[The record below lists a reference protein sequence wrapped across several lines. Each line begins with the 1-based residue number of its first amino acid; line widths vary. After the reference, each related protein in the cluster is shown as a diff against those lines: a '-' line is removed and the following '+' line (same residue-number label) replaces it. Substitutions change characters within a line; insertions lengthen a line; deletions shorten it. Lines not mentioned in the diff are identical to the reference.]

1 MAHYQFLDELV
12 KEYIIFRGFTSTIRA
27 FDADLKSEKEKGFR
41 VDKILEQINQL
52 VVSHDLAG
60 LTELWKHFETKI
72 FSRLENTRVSAVR
85 KLENSILKLYAVNCI
100 QSKQPDKLREF
111 FEKLTPDLQ
120 GQSEWKDWFALP
132 FLKDPQENPSFTI
145 YFSRQWQDTLML
157 SLHNFLALVF
167 QGLPPPR
174 LADYKKSSTRF
185 RAMREEIKV
194 LKLRLATAG
203 LDGDPYLA
211 QGNLRHLEPPQ
222 TKEIMD
228 DFYLIAQETA
238 VVDSQ
243 VKSIKSFLRTIT
255 GSGNSNNAD
264 KKRSPVLGSSQTGHK
279 SRSSSKTRTM
289 MAPPTSLNVTG
300 SQSLMISKQPLKRVT
315 QSVNPLEV
323 AKSKVPEPP
332 STSSDL
338 SPSPTPTPALVSVP
352 PTPSSSRYILLGQE
366 EYSEHRSSVVL
377 VSVSSVGGRLVSADQ
392 SGVVKVWS
400 PTPSPATLATFISG
414 SPVSAICWVEG
425 SDRYFLYG
433 TTTGQVRL
441 CDVSE
446 KMSIAEVP
454 TDILSGQSVSVLQCG
469 PSGSSF
475 LVCSGI
481 KILMMD
487 TKTCN
492 LDRDLSQP
500 SLNPITSAQFNH
512 NGSVLV
518 HGGSDGKLGLTDMNR
533 GELLSTWSGHSS
545 AITCIRLNRDETAVW
560 SLGEDG
566 SLAHSSI
573 IRAGQKVWE
582 GQLGA
587 DAGGERPGFCLSPD
601 GEHILTGTQGGAV
614 IYRLP
619 RGEEDNEEGQLEKV
633 LGLRGEH
640 PTSAVDWSAGDCG
653 PAVTAGTDG
662 AVKIYTLLCQ

>member
-12 KEYIIFRGFTSTIRA
+12 KEYILFRGFTSTLRA
-27 FDADLKSEKEKGFR
+27 FDVDLKNEKEKGFR
-41 VDKILEQINQL
+41 VDKILDQINQL
-52 VVSHDLAG
+52 VVTHDLPG

-72 FSRLENTRVSAVR
+72 FSRLETNKVSAVR

-100 QSKQPDKLREF
+100 QSKQSDKLKEF
-111 FEKLTPDLQ
+111 FERLTPELQ

-174 LADYKKSSTRF
+174 LADYKKSAARF
-185 RAMREEIKV
+185 RAMREEIKQ
-194 LKLRLATAG
+194 LKLRLAISG
-203 LDGDPYLA
+203 LDEDPLLM
-211 QGNLRHLEPPQ
+211 QGNLKNLDPPP

-255 GSGNSNNAD
+255 GTGNSSSTD
-264 KKRSPVLGSSQTGHK
+264 KKRSPVLGPPSSGYK
-279 SRSSSKTRTM
+279 SRSSSRTRN
-289 MAPPTSLNVTG
+289 AAVPPASLSVTA
-300 SQSLMISKQPLKRVT
+300 SQSLSISKQPLKRVT
-315 QSVNPLEV
+315 QSVNPLDV
-323 AKSKVPEPP
+323 VKSKLAEPP
-332 STSSDL
+332 VPVPVEV
-338 SPSPTPTPALVSVP
+338 SPVPTPGSVP
-352 PTPSSSRYILLGQE
+352 PTPSSSSRYILLGQE

-377 VSVSSVGGRLVSADQ
+377 VSVSSVGGRVVSADQ

-400 PTPSPATLATFISG
+400 ATPSPSTLATFISG
-414 SPVSAICWVEG
+414 SPVTAICWVEG

-433 TTTGQVRL
+433 TSSGQVRL

-446 KMSIAEVP
+446 KMSIAEIP
-454 TDILSGQSVSVLQCG
+454 GELLSGQSVAVLQSG
-469 PSGSSF
+469 PSGASF
-475 LVCSGI
+475 LVCAGI

-487 TKTCN
+487 TKTCK

-518 HGGSDGKLGLTDMNR
+518 HGGADGKLGLTDLHR
-533 GELLSTWSGHSS
+533 GELLSTWSGHTTPIS
-545 AITCIRLNRDETAVW
+545 CLRLNTEETAVW
-560 SLGEDG
+560 SLARDG

-573 IRAGQKVWE
+573 IRTGNKVWS
-582 GQLGA
+582 GSLGE
-587 DAGGERPGFCLSPD
+587 GGERQEFCLSPD
-601 GEHILTGTQGGAV
+601 GDHILTGTQGGAV

-619 RGEEDNEEGQLEKV
+619 KGDEDSETGQLEKV

-653 PAVTAGTDG
+653 PAVTGGTDG
-662 AVKIYTLLCQ
+662 SVKIYTLLCQ

>member
-12 KEYIIFRGFTSTIRA
+12 KEYILFRGFTNTLRA
-27 FDADLKSEKEKGFR
+27 LDADLKSEKEKGFR
-41 VDKILEQINQL
+41 VDKILDQINQL
-52 VVSHDLAG
+52 VVSHDLVG

-72 FSRLENTRVSAVR
+72 FSRLESNRVSAVR

-100 QSKQPDKLREF
+100 QSKQPEKLREF
-111 FEKLTPDLQ
+111 FEKLSPDLQ

-174 LADYKKSSTRF
+174 LADYKKSAARF
-185 RAMREEIKV
+185 RAMREEIKL
-194 LKLRLATAG
+194 LKIRLATAG
-203 LDGDPYLA
+203 MDGDPHLA
-211 QGNLRHLEPPQ
+211 QGNLRHMEPPQ

-255 GSGNSNNAD
+255 GAGNSNNTD
-264 KKRSPVLGSSQTGHK
+264 KKKSPVLSSSHAGHK
-279 SRSSSKTRTM
+279 SRSSSKTRSIV
-289 MAPPTSLNVTG
+289 APPMSLNVTA

-323 AKSKVPEPP
+323 GKTKASEPAAAP
-332 STSSDL
+332 VEV
-338 SPSPTPTPALVSVP
+338 SPVPTPASIP
-352 PTPSSSRYILLGQE
+352 QTPSSSSRYILLGQE

-377 VSVSSVGGRLVSADQ
+377 VSVSSVGGRVVSADQ

-400 PTPSPATLATFISG
+400 PTPSPSTLATFISG
-414 SPVSAICWVEG
+414 SPVTTICWVEG

-433 TTTGQVRL
+433 TNTGQVRL

-454 TDILSGQSVSVLQCG
+454 SELLSGQSVSVLQCG

-475 LVCSGI
+475 LVCAGI

-487 TKTCN
+487 TKTCK

-518 HGGSDGKLGLTDMNR
+518 HGGADGKLGLTDLNR
-533 GELLSTWSGHSS
+533 GELLSTWPGHTTT
-545 AITCIRLNRDETAVW
+545 ITCLRLNREETAVW
-560 SLGEDG
+560 SLAGDG

-573 IRAGQKVWE
+573 IRTGHKVWE
-582 GQLGA
+582 GQLGGE
-587 DAGGERPGFCLSPD
+587 GGEKPAFCLSPD
-601 GEHILTGTQGGAV
+601 GDHILTGTQSGAV

-619 RGEEDNEEGQLEKV
+619 RGEGETDSGQLEKV

>member
-1 MAHYQFLDELV
+1 MAQYQFLDELV
-12 KEYIIFRGFTSTIRA
+12 KEYIIFRGFTTTLRA

-41 VDKILEQINQL
+41 VDKILDQINQL
-52 VVSHDLAG
+52 VVSHDLVG
-60 LTELWKHFETKI
+60 ITELWKHFETKI
-72 FSRLENTRVSAVR
+72 FSRLESNRVSAVR

-174 LADYKKSSTRF
+174 LADYKKSAARF

-203 LDGDPYLA
+203 LDGDPFLA

-238 VVDSQ
+238 IVDSQ

-255 GSGNSNNAD
+255 GSGNSHNTD
-264 KKRSPVLGSSQTGHK
+264 KKKSPVLGSHAGHK
-279 SRSSSKTRTM
+279 SRSNSKTRAM
-289 MAPPTSLNVTG
+289 AAPPTSLNVTA
-300 SQSLMISKQPLKRVT
+300 SQSLLISKQPLKRVT
-315 QSVNPLEV
+315 QSINPLEV
-323 AKSKVPEPP
+323 AKSKVSEPP
-332 STSSDL
+332 SNDL
-338 SPSPTPTPALVSVP
+338 SPSPIPASLP
-352 PTPSSSRYILLGQE
+352 QTPSNSRYILLGQE

-377 VSVSSVGGRLVSADQ
+377 VSVSGVGGRVVSADQ

-400 PTPSPATLATFISG
+400 PTPSPSTLATFISG
-414 SPVSAICWVEG
+414 SPVTAICWVEG

-433 TTTGQVRL
+433 TSSGQVRL

-454 TDILSGQSVSVLQCG
+454 TDLLSGQSVSVLQCG

-475 LVCSGI
+475 PVCSGI

-487 TKTCN
+487 TKTCK

-518 HGGSDGKLGLTDMNR
+518 HGGSDGKLGLTDLNR
-533 GELLSTWSGHSS
+533 GELLSTWSGHTTN
-545 AITCIRLNRDETAVW
+545 ITCIRLNRDETAVW

-573 IRAGQKVWE
+573 IRAGHKVWE
-582 GQLGA
+582 GQIGVET
-587 DAGGERPGFCLSPD
+587 GGERPGFCLSPD
-601 GEHILTGTQGGAV
+601 GDHILTGTQGGAV

-619 RGEEDNEEGQLEKV
+619 RGEGDNDQGQLEKV

>member
-1 MAHYQFLDELV
+1 MAQYQFLDELV
-12 KEYIIFRGFTSTIRA
+12 KEYILFRGFTSTLRT

-41 VDKILEQINQL
+41 VDKILDQVNQL
-52 VVSHDLAG
+52 VVNHDLLG

-72 FSRLENTRVSAVR
+72 FSRLESNKVAAVR

-111 FEKLTPDLQ
+111 FERLTPDLQ

-132 FLKDPQENPSFTI
+132 FLKDPQDNPSFTI

-174 LADYKKSSTRF
+174 LADFKKSAARF
-185 RAMREEIKV
+185 RAMREEIKT
-194 LKLRLATAG
+194 LKLRLATVG
-203 LDGDPYLA
+203 LDSDPYLS

-222 TKEIMD
+222 SKEIMD

-255 GSGNSNNAD
+255 GSGNSSSTD
-264 KKRSPVLGSSQTGHK
+264 KKKSPVLGTHTGHK
-279 SRSSSKTRTM
+279 SRSSSKTRSM
-289 MAPPTSLNVTG
+289 AAPPQSLNVTA
-300 SQSLMISKQPLKRVT
+300 SQSLLISKQPLKRMT
-315 QSVNPLEV
+315 QSVNPLEA
-323 AKSKVPEPP
+323 AKSKAPEP
-332 STSSDL
+332 
-338 SPSPTPTPALVSVP
+338 SPGVSEVSVP
-352 PTPSSSRYILLGQE
+352 STPSSSRYILLGQE
-366 EYSEHRSSVVL
+366 EYSEHRSCVVL
-377 VSVSSVGGRLVSADQ
+377 VSVSSVGGRVVSADQ

-400 PTPSPATLATFISG
+400 PTPSPSTLATFISG
-414 SPVSAICWVEG
+414 SPVTAICWVEG

-433 TTTGQVRL
+433 TSSGQVRL

-454 TDILSGQSVSVLQCG
+454 TDLLSGQSVSVLQCG

-487 TKTCN
+487 TKTCK

-500 SLNPITSAQFNH
+500 SLNPITCAQFNH

-518 HGGSDGKLGLTDMNR
+518 HGGSDGKLGLTDLNR
-533 GELLSTWSGHSS
+533 GELLSTWPGHSTT
-545 AITCIRLNRDETAVW
+545 ITCIRLNREETAVW
-560 SLGEDG
+560 SLAGDG

-573 IRAGQKVWE
+573 IRAGHKVWE
-582 GQLGA
+582 GEIGV
-587 DAGGERPGFCLSPD
+587 GPGFCLSPD

-619 RGEEDNEEGQLEKV
+619 RGETGDTELEKV

>member
-12 KEYIIFRGFTSTIRA
+12 KEYILFRGFTNTIRA
-27 FDADLKSEKEKGFR
+27 LDADLKSEKEKGFR
-41 VDKILEQINQL
+41 VDKILDQINQL
-52 VVSHDLAG
+52 VVSHDLVG

-72 FSRLENTRVSAVR
+72 FSRLESNRVSAVR

-100 QSKQPDKLREF
+100 QSKQPEKLREF
-111 FEKLTPDLQ
+111 FEKLSPDLQ

-174 LADYKKSSTRF
+174 LADYKKSAARF
-185 RAMREEIKV
+185 RAMREEIKL
-194 LKLRLATAG
+194 LKIRLATAG
-203 LDGDPYLA
+203 MDGDPHLA
-211 QGNLRHLEPPQ
+211 QGNLRHMEPPQ

-228 DFYLIAQETA
+228 DFYLIAQETT

-255 GSGNSNNAD
+255 GAGNSNNTD
-264 KKRSPVLGSSQTGHK
+264 KKKSPVLGTSHAGHK
-279 SRSSSKTRTM
+279 SRSSSKTRSIV
-289 MAPPTSLNVTG
+289 APPMSLNVTA

-323 AKSKVPEPP
+323 GKTKALEPAAAP
-332 STSSDL
+332 VEV
-338 SPSPTPTPALVSVP
+338 SPVPTPASIP
-352 PTPSSSRYILLGQE
+352 QTPSSSSRYILLGQE

-377 VSVSSVGGRLVSADQ
+377 VSVSSVGGRVVSADQ

-400 PTPSPATLATFISG
+400 PTPSPSTLATFISG
-414 SPVSAICWVEG
+414 SPVTTICWVEG

-433 TTTGQVRL
+433 TSTGQVRL

-454 TDILSGQSVSVLQCG
+454 SELLSGQSVSVLQCG

-475 LVCSGI
+475 LVCAGI

-487 TKTCN
+487 TKTCK

-518 HGGSDGKLGLTDMNR
+518 HGGADGKLGLTDLNR
-533 GELLSTWSGHSS
+533 GELLSTWPGHTTN
-545 AITCIRLNRDETAVW
+545 ITCLRLNREETAVW
-560 SLGEDG
+560 SLAGDG

-573 IRAGQKVWE
+573 IRTGHKVWE
-582 GQLGA
+582 GQLG
-587 DAGGERPGFCLSPD
+587 GEGCEKPAFCLSPD
-601 GEHILTGTQGGAV
+601 GDHILTGTQSGAV

-619 RGEEDNEEGQLEKV
+619 SGEGETDSGQLEKV

>member
-12 KEYIIFRGFTSTIRA
+12 KEYILFRGFTSTLRA

-41 VDKILEQINQL
+41 VDKILDQINQL

-72 FSRLENTRVSAVR
+72 FSRLESNRVSAVR

-174 LADYKKSSTRF
+174 LADYKKSATRF
-185 RAMREEIKV
+185 RAMREEIKL

-203 LDGDPYLA
+203 MDGDPHLA
-211 QGNLRHLEPPQ
+211 SGNLRHLEPPQ
-222 TKEIMD
+222 TREIMD

-255 GSGNSNNAD
+255 GSGSSHNTD
-264 KKRSPVLGSSQTGHK
+264 KKKSPVLGSSHTGHK
-279 SRSSSKTRTM
+279 SRSSSKTRSIL
-289 MAPPTSLNVTG
+289 APPTSLNVTA

-323 AKSKVPEPP
+323 AKSKASEPP
-332 STSSDL
+332 AASVEL
-338 SPSPTPTPALVSVP
+338 SPIATPTPVSIP
-352 PTPSSSRYILLGQE
+352 PTPSSSSRYILLGQE

-377 VSVSSVGGRLVSADQ
+377 VSVSSVGGRVVSADQ

-400 PTPSPATLATFISG
+400 PTPSPSTLATFISG
-414 SPVSAICWVEG
+414 SPVTAICWVEG

-433 TTTGQVRL
+433 TSSGQVRL

-454 TDILSGQSVSVLQCG
+454 TELLSGQSVSVLQCG

-475 LVCSGI
+475 LVCAGI

-487 TKTCN
+487 TKTCK

-518 HGGSDGKLGLTDMNR
+518 HGGADGKLGLTDLNR
-533 GELLSTWSGHSS
+533 GELLSTWPGHSS
-545 AITCIRLNRDETAVW
+545 TITCLRLNREETAVW
-560 SLGEDG
+560 SLAGDG

-573 IRAGQKVWE
+573 IRTGHKVWE
-582 GQLGA
+582 GQLGGE
-587 DAGGERPGFCLSPD
+587 GGEKPAFCLSPD
-601 GEHILTGTQGGAV
+601 GDHILTGTQSGAV

-619 RGEEDNEEGQLEKV
+619 RGEGETEPGQLEKV

-662 AVKIYTLLCQ
+662 SVKIYTLLCQ

>member
-1 MAHYQFLDELV
+1 MAQYQFLDELV
-12 KEYIIFRGFTSTIRA
+12 KEYILFRGFTTTLRT

-41 VDKILEQINQL
+41 VDKILDQINQL
-52 VVSHDLAG
+52 VVSHDLLG

-72 FSRLENTRVSAVR
+72 FSRLESNKVAAVR

-111 FEKLTPDLQ
+111 FERLTPDLQ

-132 FLKDPQENPSFTI
+132 FLKDPQDNPSFTI

-174 LADYKKSSTRF
+174 LADFKKSAARF
-185 RAMREEIKV
+185 RAMREEIKT

-203 LDGDPYLA
+203 LDGDPYLC

-222 TKEIMD
+222 SKEIMD

-255 GSGNSNNAD
+255 GSGNSSSTD
-264 KKRSPVLGSSQTGHK
+264 KKKSPVLGTHTGHK
-279 SRSSSKTRTM
+279 SRSSSKTRSM
-289 MAPPTSLNVTG
+289 AAPPQSLNVTA
-300 SQSLMISKQPLKRVT
+300 SQSLLISKQPLKRMT
-315 QSVNPLEV
+315 QSVNPLEA
-323 AKSKVPEPP
+323 AKCKAPEP
-332 STSSDL
+332 
-338 SPSPTPTPALVSVP
+338 SPGVTEVSVP
-352 PTPSSSRYILLGQE
+352 STPSSSRYILLGQE
-366 EYSEHRSSVVL
+366 EYSEHRSCVVL
-377 VSVSSVGGRLVSADQ
+377 VSVSSVGGRVVSADQ

-400 PTPSPATLATFISG
+400 PTPSPSTLATFISG
-414 SPVSAICWVEG
+414 SPVTAICWVEG

-433 TTTGQVRL
+433 TSSGQVRL

-454 TDILSGQSVSVLQCG
+454 TDLLAGQSVSVLQCG

-487 TKTCN
+487 TKTCK

-500 SLNPITSAQFNH
+500 SLNPITCAQFNH

-518 HGGSDGKLGLTDMNR
+518 HGGSDGKLGLTDLNR
-533 GELLSTWSGHSS
+533 GELLSTWPGHSTT
-545 AITCIRLNRDETAVW
+545 ITCIRLNREETAVW
-560 SLGEDG
+560 SLAGDG

-573 IRAGQKVWE
+573 IRAGHKVWE
-582 GQLGA
+582 GEIGV
-587 DAGGERPGFCLSPD
+587 GPGFCLSPD

-619 RGEEDNEEGQLEKV
+619 RGETGDTELEKV